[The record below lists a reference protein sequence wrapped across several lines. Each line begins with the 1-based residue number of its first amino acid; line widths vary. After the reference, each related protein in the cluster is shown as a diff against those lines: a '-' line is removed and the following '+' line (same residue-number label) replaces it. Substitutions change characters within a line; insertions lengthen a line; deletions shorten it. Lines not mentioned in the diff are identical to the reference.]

1 MSLQQRT
8 PPSNILISGSESVSG
23 SVPNLSAY
31 DDEDSYIN
39 VNPRKRKERTE
50 IFNYQKDQ
58 QNFHREIMSL
68 LEKFGQTQNENL
80 IMIKEEIHTI
90 KNEIKIIQSS
100 NENLIQQLN
109 QINLEIEKI
118 KLNYTGAQNKI
129 KAVEDEITIIK
140 NQKCTCFLKPNS
152 LPLVN
157 ENLILEVKDRFERE
171 KNVIIVGISEKN
183 DNNYKNRR
191 QHDENKIMELI
202 SPLYVN
208 CPKPIKTMRLG
219 KYIPN
224 KSRPIKVFF
233 NNTDISKYLLSNK
246 HKLPETVKIFS
257 DQTPMQKLFMQ
268 ELKDELQKRTANGE
282 KDLIIKYIKGTPTII
297 TNKTNKKN

>member
-100 NENLIQQLN
+100 NEKLIQQLN
-109 QINLEIEKI
+109 QINLEIEKM

-140 NQKCTCFLKPNS
+140 NQKCTYLFLKTKLAS
-152 LPLVN
+152 A
-157 ENLILEVKDRFERE
+157 RE
-171 KNVIIVGISEKN
+171 
-183 DNNYKNRR
+183 
-191 QHDENKIMELI
+191 
-202 SPLYVN
+202 
-208 CPKPIKTMRLG
+208 
-219 KYIPN
+219 
-224 KSRPIKVFF
+224 
-233 NNTDISKYLLSNK
+233 
-246 HKLPETVKIFS
+246 
-257 DQTPMQKLFMQ
+257 
-268 ELKDELQKRTANGE
+268 
-282 KDLIIKYIKGTPTII
+282 
-297 TNKTNKKN
+297 